1 MEITLNIESST
12 FGICNITIYGCF
24 LKWWNTPISHPK
36 CWSFLVGKAMVVGET
51 QHFWKPPYMS
61 LLWVFLP
68 IAKGRL
74 DSLHHIRPQ
83 NPQVLGNSETR
94 WPASVAWEQQL
105 VLHENG
111 QFIKGLV
118 FCRSKPLSIRSQLLN
133 FSHWLLG
140 LPILEVPGLKDPTTL
155 TTCSFQ
161 TTANR
166 LTIATGKSHRRQK
179 SIHSR
184 YFKCSKYLKNIHY
197 TYTKENRWL
206 LNWFITFAPFC
217 FTISSATSTA
227 TKASGP
233 LGMLLSIFTCH
244 P

>member
-1 MEITLNIESST
+1 
-12 FGICNITIYGCF
+12 
-24 LKWWNTPISHPK
+24 
-36 CWSFLVGKAMVVGET
+36 
-51 QHFWKPPYMS
+51 MS

-94 WPASVAWEQQL
+94 WPASVAWEQQPL
-105 VLHENG
+105 VLHEKRRIH
-111 QFIKGLV
+111 QRFGLDPNL
-118 FCRSKPLSIRSQLLN
+118 CPSGPN
-133 FSHWLLG
+133 FSTSLIGCWVCQFSRSPGSKIRPHWRHAAF
-140 LPILEVPGLKDPTTL
+140 KRRQTA
-155 TTCSFQ
+155 CS
-161 TTANR
+161 
-166 LTIATGKSHRRQK
+166 IATGKSHRRQK